1 MMAVLAALHWAT
13 PLSAVENQP
22 GIASPNIVPGQA
34 PDPHVQ
40 GRCMASFI
48 FFMALSRSAI
58 DGGIVPAHQVSYLE
72 TIAFAAN
79 RYWYRTRDEVDAS
92 ATEHHDR
99 AVAVY
104 QEELVRFQNMVA
116 EGGELSIM
124 RQADEVGTC
133 AATLGYLN

>member
-1 MMAVLAALHWAT
+1 MMAVLAALQWAT

-72 TIAFAAN
+72 TIAFAAGSASSTAVGVATSTTA
-79 RYWYRTRDEVDAS
+79 RERFPARSTTTIESRCSTPFFRPRT
-92 ATEHHDR
+92 TT
-99 AVAVY
+99 
-104 QEELVRFQNMVA
+104 
-116 EGGELSIM
+116 ELS
-124 RQADEVGTC
+124 RPR
-133 AATLGYLN
+133 